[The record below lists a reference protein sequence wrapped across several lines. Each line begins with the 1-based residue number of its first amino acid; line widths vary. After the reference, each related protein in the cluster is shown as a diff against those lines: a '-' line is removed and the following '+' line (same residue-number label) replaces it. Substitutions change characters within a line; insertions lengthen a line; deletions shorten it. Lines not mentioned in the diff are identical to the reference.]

1 MLKYRWHYALPAESP
16 LAKTTIQEE
25 KPDTANGLSGIALCS
40 SRSRIHHNSGTF
52 RSSRRN
58 SDKELSTSPS
68 QRRSGG
74 GMDKRDSLT
83 EDGSIVLDTSSILDE
98 IMAQTFES
106 EDEKTPSPSRL
117 SNGTASPH
125 RAGLREETQASR
137 QRSSAID
144 TTSSPALK
152 SKAKQASQKAVPEMS
167 SLAVPPAEL
176 HTAGGGSEVAMRAVD
191 RKNEIRRS
199 GSMNKEDYRRSG
211 ANWGKLKGNINAGKA
226 LGMFYHNRRSQ
237 FFEDSFEDQTKGRGL
252 EQKDTNPVSPLAE
265 TAVGF
270 GVKAVRTSS
279 STEEDAEVSVSAW
292 LRVVMYLYCHHC
304 LKLYK

>member
-16 LAKTTIQEE
+16 LAKTTIKEE
-25 KPDTANGLSGIALCS
+25 KPDTANGLSGISLCS
-40 SRSRIHHNSGTF
+40 SRSRTHRNSGTF
-52 RSSRRN
+52 RSSRKN
-58 SDKELSTSPS
+58 SEELSTSPS

-83 EDGSIVLDTSSILDE
+83 EDGNIVLDTSSILDE
-98 IMAQTFES
+98 IMARTFES

-117 SNGTASPH
+117 SNGTASPR
-125 RAGLREETQASR
+125 RAGLRDETRASR

-167 SLAVPPAEL
+167 SLAVPSTEP
-176 HTAGGGSEVAMRAVD
+176 TASEGSEVVMRAVD

-199 GSMNKEDYRRSG
+199 GSMSKEDSRRSG

-237 FFEDSFEDQTKGRGL
+237 FFEDTFEDQTKGQGP
-252 EQKDTNPVSPLAE
+252 EQKETNPVSPLAE
-265 TAVGF
+265 TSAGF
-270 GVKAVRTSS
+270 GVKAARTSS
-279 STEEDAEVSVSAW
+279 STEEDPEVRSH
-292 LRVVMYLYCHHC
+292 L
-304 LKLYK
+304 